1 MSEIDLNSGQAGI
14 SDEENDEVNEEI
26 SDNEENKNK
35 ERDFVLII

>member
-1 MSEIDLNSGQAGI
+1 MSEIDLNSGQAEI